1 MSTPTSNQAH
11 LKNELKLLFD
21 IVLHASYTLL
31 LQCSQLLMM
40 IVGGFFSLINLV
52 LQRQPKMVAKG
63 YVIVFVI

>member
-1 MSTPTSNQAH
+1 MATPTSHQAH
-11 LKNELKLLFD
+11 LKNELKLFD

-52 LQRQPKMVAKG
+52 LQRQPKMVAQG
-63 YVIVFVI
+63 YVIFFVI